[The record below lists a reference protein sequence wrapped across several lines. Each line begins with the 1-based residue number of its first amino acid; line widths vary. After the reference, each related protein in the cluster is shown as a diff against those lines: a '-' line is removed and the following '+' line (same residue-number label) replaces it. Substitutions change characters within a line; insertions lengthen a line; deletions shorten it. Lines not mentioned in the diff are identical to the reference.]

1 MGWMWAKKMEM
12 PKRIDSHAH
21 LLDEKFDADRE
32 ELIEKL
38 SEEMEAVIECASAP
52 EDFEKILALTQRY
65 PLIYGAVGVHPTDA
79 ECFDEQTPE
88 RICSLLAQ
96 PKILAIGEIGLDYYW
111 FPEKRELQQRVL
123 RAQMALA
130 GEQGVPVILHN
141 REATGD
147 MLALLKEFPGQ
158 RGAMHC
164 FSGSIETA
172 RTLLDLG
179 YYLGFGGALTFANN
193 RKGVESAAYAP
204 LDRILL
210 ETDSPYLAPV
220 PLRGKRNNPA
230 NTRYVAERLAEIKGI
245 SAEEVVQAANANARK
260 LFGF

>member
-1 MGWMWAKKMEM
+1 M
-12 PKRIDSHAH
+12 
-21 LLDEKFDADRE
+21 
-32 ELIEKL
+32 
-38 SEEMEAVIECASAP
+38 
-52 EDFEKILALTQRY
+52 
-65 PLIYGAVGVHPTDA
+65 
-79 ECFDEQTPE
+79 
-88 RICSLLAQ
+88 
-96 PKILAIGEIGLDYYW
+96 
-111 FPEKRELQQRVL
+111 QQRVL

-147 MLALLKEFPGQ
+147 MLALLREFPGQ
-158 RGAMHC
+158 RGVMHC
-164 FSGSIETA
+164 FSGSVETA

-245 SAEEVVQAANANARK
+245 SAGEVVQAANANARA